1 MVRLGRRG
9 SATSFARN
17 NDRAAPEFEEGSG
30 NVFADRGL
38 DHADELFT
46 RAKLG
51 FHVVTILSG
60 KKLPRARSRPC
71 SGSSSRKSPTR

>member
-1 MVRLGRRG
+1 M
-9 SATSFARN
+9 RN

-30 NVFADRGL
+30 NLFADRGL

-60 KKLPRARSRPC
+60 KKLPRREIAAVLGIERPEVSHEMNGHDSRA
-71 SGSSSRKSPTR
+71 